1 MVKLDI
7 TQKIMF
13 EQFLKEEYEI
23 IEGSHF
29 RQRERHVQGKRA
41 SLLNN
46 KLFSR
51 GWDIAGWLESK
62 IGRQITHG
70 LSALAGLVSPQFRP
84 VVLTL

>member
-29 RQRERHVQGKRA
+29 RQRRILRPRSKQQQHECYIAVSSLAYKEYKVTVGI
-41 SLLNN
+41 LLN
-46 KLFSR
+46 L
-51 GWDIAGWLESK
+51 DIINFWEE
-62 IGRQITHG
+62 
-70 LSALAGLVSPQFRP
+70 VM
-84 VVLTL
+84 